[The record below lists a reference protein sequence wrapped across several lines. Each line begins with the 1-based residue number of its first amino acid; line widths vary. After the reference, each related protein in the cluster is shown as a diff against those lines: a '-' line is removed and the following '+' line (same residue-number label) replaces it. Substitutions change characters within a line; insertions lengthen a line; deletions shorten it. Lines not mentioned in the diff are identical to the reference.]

1 MLCVLKRAFEVSEQG
16 LKIDFHGLACGLLN
30 FVFVSL
36 SVFHVQIIDTEDREI
51 YFYDQTTC
59 GYLSREIN
67 TRDSSVE
74 RYHAIKHYKG
84 Q

>member
-16 LKIDFHGLACGLLN
+16 LKIDFHGLAYGLLN

-51 YFYDQTTC
+51 HFYDQTTC

-67 TRDSSVE
+67 ICDSSVE
-74 RYHAIKHYKG
+74 RSHAIKH
-84 Q
+84 

>member
-1 MLCVLKRAFEVSEQG
+1 MLSVLKRAFEVSEQG
-16 LKIDFHGLACGLLN
+16 LKIDFHGLSCGLLN
-30 FVFVSL
+30 FVSL

-67 TRDSSVE
+67 IRDSSVE
-74 RYHAIKHYKG
+74 RYHAIKH
-84 Q
+84 